1 MPTWR
6 GTANGID
13 DVDQVSEMERLAKE
27 LGETYKVFVKF
38 HPAMQKEGA
47 KFKYCLN
54 MPDNIEV
61 YEFLNGMDILI
72 TDYSSVF
79 FDFANSDQKYFVPI

>member
-47 KFKYCLN
+47 K
-54 MPDNIEV
+54 I
-61 YEFLNGMDILI
+61 
-72 TDYSSVF
+72 
-79 FDFANSDQKYFVPI
+79 